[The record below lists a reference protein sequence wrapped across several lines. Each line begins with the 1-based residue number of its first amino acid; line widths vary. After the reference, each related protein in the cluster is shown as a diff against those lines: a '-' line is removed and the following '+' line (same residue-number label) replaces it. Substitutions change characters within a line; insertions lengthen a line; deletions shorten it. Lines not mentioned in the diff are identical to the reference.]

1 MTKTS
6 MKVRIILAAL
16 LILCSCSTYKD
27 NDRRFTSL
35 DRHMEMSGTY
45 EARKVSQIE
54 SLKRLAH
61 NRSGRMDYNILMEI
75 ADEYYSYSFDSASTY
90 LHKAIDVARE
100 DRDKDGIA
108 EATINLGL
116 LYSTSG
122 HFLEAYS
129 VLFDQIDS
137 SSLGSDALLADYY
150 YALYRF
156 GNELRGNSGMAEYPD
171 STDKDRYG
179 RRLQSL
185 TDANDLRN
193 IEIMLDGLLEERALY
208 RADSLCS
215 AVIAQLPDGSHDF
228 AKFAYT
234 EARIK
239 EMSGDRPS
247 EMEWLVKSAEADMI
261 NSVKDYASLTVIA
274 QRLMPENINRS
285 FGYLNRSF
293 SDATFYNA
301 KLRPWQI
308 SQFFM
313 QIQSSYERAQ
323 AKSRRLLFATGI
335 AFFILALTLFVL
347 VWFLIKRSRNLTR
360 TRNELASMN
369 SRISENN
376 RELKEL
382 NRQISESNSVKEEY
396 IGLFLTMMSENIDKK
411 KSFTNN
417 VRKMIKQGKTD
428 ELLRQLNVS
437 YDVDDDLESF
447 YNTFDTTFLSLYP
460 DFVEAFNSLL
470 EEEARVYP
478 KKGELL
484 NTELRIFALIRL
496 GIDDSNKIASLLH
509 YSVST
514 IYNYKVRIKKGA
526 LGDKEKF
533 EEKVRKIG
541 SIQA

>member
-1 MTKTS
+1 M
-6 MKVRIILAAL
+6 
-16 LILCSCSTYKD
+16 
-27 NDRRFTSL
+27 
-35 DRHMEMSGTY
+35 
-45 EARKVSQIE
+45 
-54 SLKRLAH
+54 
-61 NRSGRMDYNILMEI
+61 
-75 ADEYYSYSFDSASTY
+75 
-90 LHKAIDVARE
+90 
-100 DRDKDGIA
+100 
-108 EATINLGL
+108 
-116 LYSTSG
+116 
-122 HFLEAYS
+122 
-129 VLFDQIDS
+129 
-137 SSLGSDALLADYY
+137 
-150 YALYRF
+150 
-156 GNELRGNSGMAEYPD
+156 
-171 STDKDRYG
+171 
-179 RRLQSL
+179 
-185 TDANDLRN
+185 
-193 IEIMLDGLLEERALY
+193 
-208 RADSLCS
+208 
-215 AVIAQLPDGSHDF
+215 
-228 AKFAYT
+228 
-234 EARIK
+234 
-239 EMSGDRPS
+239 
-247 EMEWLVKSAEADMI
+247 
-261 NSVKDYASLTVIA
+261 
-274 QRLMPENINRS
+274 
-285 FGYLNRSF
+285 
-293 SDATFYNA
+293 
-301 KLRPWQI
+301 
-308 SQFFM
+308 
-313 QIQSSYERAQ
+313 
-323 AKSRRLLFATGI
+323 
-335 AFFILALTLFVL
+335 FVL